1 MALLRSTRIRESFDA
16 ITAADAPVVDGDRP
30 ATGVISVNGVLY
42 PEELFVTTK
51 VAHAVPAYKRART
64 LITSSLAQM
73 PLEQYKARTGERGP
87 SVPFLRQPDPNRVRS
102 AFLADILG
110 DLCDYGVAYALNPR
124 WNTAEGWRDANAPN
138 GRKHR
143 SVQYLA
149 AADVLDVD
157 ADSYRILVR
166 TPGDADVREADVPA
180 HAVIGFECAAGA
192 WLRDGARVITTARML
207 EDAARLYASAPMPST
222 ILKNTGP
229 RKTPEQVTEL
239 LDALEASRR
248 TRATAYVGRDL
259 ELDSMGWDANQIA
272 LGEARAHSVLD
283 IARLTGVPSIY
294 LSQGPNDA
302 SMMYSNQTQ
311 ARLDLHSAMMP
322 YATAIAE
329 RLSFDDVTGEGNRV
343 EFEFAEWLRVDP
355 TMRANLYA
363 QMIPL
368 GVLTVEEARRMENLV
383 DNSAARQDNAR
394 ELSIAE
400 VVQKVYLGVGK
411 VLTVDEARAI
421 VNQAGGNLPIPG
433 PENLNPEGTTQ

>member
-1 MALLRSTRIRESFDA
+1 M
-16 ITAADAPVVDGDRP
+16 
-30 ATGVISVNGVLY
+30 
-42 PEELFVTTK
+42 
-51 VAHAVPAYKRART
+51 
-64 LITSSLAQM
+64 
-73 PLEQYKARTGERGP
+73 
-87 SVPFLRQPDPNRVRS
+87 
-102 AFLADILG
+102 
-110 DLCDYGVAYALNPR
+110 
-124 WNTAEGWRDANAPN
+124 
-138 GRKHR
+138 
-143 SVQYLA
+143 QYLA

-368 GVLTVEEARRMENLV
+368 GVLTVAEARRMDNLV

-433 PENLNPEGTTQ
+433 PENLNTEGTTQ